1 MRYKVYLAIL
11 FCLFICDSSRG
22 QGIPQWGNWNAWGEY
37 QDSLYRN
44 PIIPADF
51 SDIDCIRVG
60 EDYYAISSTF
70 QFSPGMT
77 VLHSKDFIDGS
88 YDTGF
93 CEKFIKELKDN
104 GSIV

>member
-51 SDIDCIRVG
+51 SEIAYG
-60 EDYYAISSTF
+60 
-70 QFSPGMT
+70 
-77 VLHSKDFIDGS
+77 
-88 YDTGF
+88 
-93 CEKFIKELKDN
+93 
-104 GSIV
+104 

>member
-51 SDIDCIRVG
+51 SDIDCIRVRG
-60 EDYYAISSTF
+60 GLLCNQFYFPVFSRYDCFTF
-70 QFSPGMT
+70 
-77 VLHSKDFIDGS
+77 
-88 YDTGF
+88 
-93 CEKFIKELKDN
+93 
-104 GSIV
+104 